1 LIPILAEIE
10 PSNYEVLQYFNSSN
24 IRYEI
29 VTKDLQEFIENQRFL
44 TNSQLKNKF
53 DYDYTY
59 HRYNQIV
66 KELRDFET
74 KYSNL
79 TQIVR
84 IGKSTEGRKIF
95 AIILNNKSNK
105 ISKKN
110 VIIEC
115 GIHAREWISI
125 ATCLWISNQLVSNNT
140 DRILLDRYE
149 FIIIPSLNPDGYEYT
164 WTTNRLWRK
173 TRSKSKKSE
182 CIGTDLNRK

>member
-1 LIPILAEIE
+1 LSPILAEIE
-10 PSNYEVLQYFNSSN
+10 PSNYEVLQYFNNSN

-29 VTKDLQEFIENQRFL
+29 VNKDLQQFIENQRFL
-44 TNSQLKNKF
+44 ANSHLKNKF

-59 HRYNQIV
+59 HEYNQIV
-66 KELRDFET
+66 

-84 IGKSTEGRKIF
+84 IGKSTEGLTIF
-95 AIILNNKSNK
+95 AIILNNKNNK

-173 TRSKSKKSE
+173 TRSKSNKSE